1 MSKETREQID
11 RVKNWKPILNESSED
26 YNKKL
31 EMVAASISTKIGDS
45 ILRQGFIRT
54 FKSRTD
60 NRFINQYLNGVDTL
74 ITTQVDFSDNI
85 KVFFKI
91 QLEGLRKTN
100 STQQD
105 INRVNL
111 EYTEF
116 FNNIMTNIENVKNN
130 GYFNHLNVDFNL
142 EYFIDKL

>member
-11 RVKNWKPILNESSED
+11 RVKNWKQFLNENTHSDFE
-26 YNKKL
+26 KL

-54 FKSRTD
+54 SKSRTD